1 MPAFAYLRK
10 SVVRVDD
17 PTNSAEAQEAAVR
30 AMAARYGDAVGLV
43 ILSDWD
49 KSGRLGRT
57 GRPGYDAVWQAI
69 ESGTC
74 TALYSYSLSRV
85 GRSVSELS
93 KLFEVCAARSIPI
106 RLTADSVDT
115 STASGRMTA
124 NILASVAA
132 FEADVQGERLKAAY
146 AAKATR
152 GERIGT
158 VPYFG
163 DKPGEDATAVLA
175 AFRSTGSYNAAAALL
190 NATLDTEQAVKPRAT
205 SGRRGVNKDG
215 PAKWWASSVQAIVKR
230 LDPSVMPMRPAQGV
244 RAEHRFILSRLLTC
258 PTCSTFL
265 TGGSDRD
272 GRRVRYLCRLGSV
285 TPHPR
290 MSVTE
295 SHILE
300 AVKAEVAHLKTP
312 SQMEAETGDEAS
324 RRDIEGRRLRTIDSY
339 VSGIIDRADRDRR
352 LKSVVEALAKL
363 ELRRVVLDLPEID
376 WGWSPRALNLAL
388 SGLFER
394 IELDPET
401 FQPLPDGF
409 VWTIPEWRS

>member
-1 MPAFAYLRK
+1 MTAYAYLRK

-30 AMAARYGDAVGLV
+30 AMAARYGDVLSAET

-49 KSGRLGRT
+49 KSGRLGRDK
-57 GRPGYDAVWQAI
+57 RPGYDALWQAI
-69 ESGTC
+69 EAGTC
-74 TALYSYSLSRV
+74 TALYSYSLSRL

-93 KLFEVCAARSIPI
+93 RLFEACAARSVPL

-132 FEADVQGERLKAAY
+132 FEADVQGERLRASY
-146 AAKATR
+146 AAKSAR

-158 VPYFG
+158 VPYYG
-163 DKPGEDATAVLA
+163 DKPGEDAAAVLA
-175 AFRSTGSYNAAAALL
+175 AFRSTGSYNAAAKLL
-190 NATLDTEQAVKPRAT
+190 NERGVKPRA
-205 SGRRGVNKDG
+205 SNGRRTDG
-215 PAKWWASSVQAIVKR
+215 RAIWWASSVQVIVKR

-244 RAEHRFILSRLLTC
+244 RSAHKFTLSRLLTC
-258 PTCSTFL
+258 PTCSTLL

-295 SHILE
+295 SHILP
-300 AVKAEVAHLKTP
+300 AIMAEVAHLRTP
-312 SQMEAETGDEAS
+312 EQYETETGDPAA
-324 RRDIEGRRLRTIDSY
+324 RAGLDARRLR
-339 VSGIIDRADRDRR
+339 IIDMYDGGLIDRSDRDRR
-352 LKSVVEALAKL
+352 LAAVTDELQRLDARSVVMAVPAVDWSRPPHALN
-363 ELRRVVLDLPEID
+363 VVL
-376 WGWSPRALNLAL
+376 SA
-388 SGLFER
+388 LFER
-394 IELDPET
+394 IDLDPET
-401 FQPLPDGF
+401 FRPLPRGY
-409 VWTIPEWRS
+409 VWRVPEWRA